1 MDDDALKAIGTV
13 MAVLGGLFE
22 RNGLCSAMDLA
33 NKIGNM
39 AMVTRDAGPEYEKR
53 AEYLAG
59 IAHCVLA
66 AAQGRP
72 KAPGEQLN

>member
-1 MDDDALKAIGTV
+1 MDDDALMAIGTV

-22 RNGLCSAMDLA
+22 RNGICSTMDFA

-39 AMVTRDAGPEYEKR
+39 ALVTRDAGPEYAKR

-59 IAHCVLA
+59 MAHCVLA

-72 KAPGEQLN
+72 KDPGEQVN